1 MSDVIFIALMIVFF
15 ILCTLYVQ
23 LCDRM
28 IGPEELAMVGRDID
42 SATDSAPDSESPT
55 FTAAMAG
62 STEATA

>member
-28 IGPEELAMVGRDID
+28 IGPDELAMVGRDID
-42 SATDSAPDSESPT
+42 SANDSAPDTESPT
-55 FTAAMAG
+55 LTAAIAG
-62 STEATA
+62 PTEVTA